1 MTINRDSEERFAMTF
16 SDIMALFRRF
26 KWRILS
32 WAFVF
37 ATLGVLFALIK
48 PIRYQAEGTF
58 REKNMASGHSSSMAQ
73 ALNLSNLMNNS
84 DNEPISIM
92 KSRKLLTSVIEKFH
106 LQANLVAF
114 SDLEGPATL
123 MDYNWKIAKRSFLDK
138 PEPVLPDICCPLKIS
153 ELSYTGEIPLSF
165 LIFLKEEGRYN
176 VLDKN
181 NPLKVIGEGTLGEP
195 FHFQDLKIT
204 FIPTSDQPLTG
215 QILLLDVDSLANT
228 NKEIL
233 KFFQV
238 DFVKN
243 DKNLLK
249 ITFTHRDRQL
259 AADFVNTIME
269 EYQAFLKEHHQKVA
283 FKQLDYLNL
292 RRDQLTQH
300 LTGLMRN
307 HADYLSKDLYG
318 AGFIDSPREME
329 FLAHAQHDY
338 KQKLLVNDLEIKRL
352 ESIEPS
358 KYVYY
363 DRYSDSE
370 GHSLTINTTL
380 TEIRNLK
387 QHRDALEIDQ
397 QKKALKYGADLQRS
411 FDQQLNELRDV
422 QRDQE
427 ELKTIITH
435 YEQGLEPPTHLQLF
449 HDHRFLLKGWF
460 DRLQRAQIDNQE
472 DWQKAKESFQ
482 FYLTNLTRLLDVHEH
497 ILQERLT
504 HHQNPSGEYQGVSL
518 ELATNLYLE
527 YSRQVVELE
536 GKIRQMLFFIHQ
548 MENPD
553 FEITSLSAGLTD
565 PVSSEMIRKASTLVL
580 NLKDQNNQSAREQE
594 RIKTELQLQRTFL
607 TMHLQQSVDLMEL
620 NKKLLDERIFAL
632 QNVSLEL
639 INQRVSLL
647 DKNLQDYVQS
657 RLHDLHQQRELM
669 KKHLKSIY
677 DEMAALP
684 KKWMA
689 EKLIDQELSTNR
701 LIVEEIAKLVET
713 KNISHNLEVMQS
725 APVDVALAP
734 VHPVTPR
741 IFFLGFLGFMFGGVL
756 GSGLAIS
763 KTIRRGIE
771 ASLDNL
777 KLMGYHVSGKLIPP
791 LYEKGSQQLRSDN
804 LETLR
809 RLQAYVDTPLLAE
822 KSQAQFLLLLEGKG
836 PHYAPDIADLFLK
849 RGRRVL
855 TIDLDFKQSQAEMT
869 PGLLQYLQGE
879 IKQPPIQKDEHGD
892 KISAGGASP
901 FVMELMSSA
910 AFQALLEQL
919 KPNYD
924 WILIASR
931 AFPCSA
937 EAEGLAPLFPF
948 IGVTL
953 QSEKIEELNF
963 YYQLVEQGSHKLS
976 FILASEKGWT

>member
-1 MTINRDSEERFAMTF
+1 MTVNKDSEERFMMTF
-16 SDIMALFRRF
+16 SDVLALFRKF
-26 KWRILS
+26 KFRILS
-32 WAFVF
+32 WALVF

-58 REKNMASGHSSSMAQ
+58 REKNMASGHTSAMMQ
-73 ALNLSNLMNNS
+73 ALNIGSLVNNS
-84 DNEPISIM
+84 DNESISIM
-92 KSRKLLTSVIEKFH
+92 KSRQLLTPIIDKLH
-106 LQANLVAF
+106 LQANLVAI
-114 SDLEGPATL
+114 SDLESPSTL
-123 MDYNWKIAKRSFLDK
+123 MSYNWKIAKRSLLDH
-138 PEPVLPDICCPLKIS
+138 PEPVLQDVCCPLKIS
-153 ELSYTGEIPLSF
+153 QLSYEGEIPLSF
-165 LIFLKEEGRYN
+165 FLFLKEDGKYD
-176 VLDKN
+176 VLDKDD
-181 NPLKVIGEGTLGEP
+181 PLKIIAEGALGEP
-195 FHFQDLKIT
+195 FHFQNLKMT
-204 FIPTSDQPLTG
+204 LVAASDQPLES
-215 QILLLDVDSLANT
+215 QILLLDVDSLVNT

-233 KFFQV
+233 KGFQV

-249 ITFTHRDRQL
+249 ITYAHRDRQL
-259 AADFVNTIME
+259 ATEFVNTVME
-269 EYQAFLKEHHQKVA
+269 EYQAFLKAHHQKVA
-283 FKQLDYLNL
+283 FKQLDYLGL

-300 LTGLMRN
+300 LTGLMQN

-329 FLAHAQHDY
+329 FLARAQHEY

-363 DRYSDSE
+363 DRYSDTE
-370 GHSLTINTTL
+370 GHSSTINAAL
-380 TEIRNLK
+380 TEMRNLK

-397 QKKALKYGADLQRS
+397 QKKALKYGTDLQRS
-411 FDQQLNELRDV
+411 FEQQLTELREV

-427 ELKTIITH
+427 ELQAIAAH
-435 YEQGLEPPTHLQLF
+435 YEQGTLPPAHLKLF
-449 HDHRFLLKGWF
+449 HDNRFLLKGWF
-460 DRLQRAQIDNQE
+460 DRLQRAQTDNQE
-472 DWQKAKESFQ
+472 DWLKAKESFQ
-482 FYLTNLTRLLDVHEH
+482 FYLANLKRLLDVHEH

-504 HHQNPSGEYQGVSL
+504 HHQNPSGEYQGINL
-518 ELATNLYLE
+518 EVATNLYLE

-536 GKIRQMLFFIHQ
+536 GKIRQILFFIHQ

-553 FEITSLSAGLTD
+553 FEVTSLSAGLTD
-565 PVSSEMIRKASTLVL
+565 PVSSEMIRKASVLVL
-580 NLKDQNNQSAREQE
+580 NLKDQNNQSTREQE

-607 TMHLQQSVDLMEL
+607 TLHLQQSVDLMEL

-657 RLHDLHQQRELM
+657 RLHDLYQQRDLM
-669 KKHLKSIY
+669 KGHLKSIY
-677 DEMAALP
+677 DEMATLP
-684 KKWMA
+684 RKWVA

-725 APVDVALAP
+725 APVDVALPP
-734 VHPVTPR
+734 VHPITPR
-741 IFFLGFLGFMFGGVL
+741 VFFLGFLGFMFGGVI
-756 GSGLAIS
+756 GSGLAIG

-777 KLMGYHVSGKLIPP
+777 KLMGYHVSGKLTSP
-791 LYEKGSQQLRSDN
+791 LHVNGSQQLRGDN

-809 RLQAYVDTPLLAE
+809 RLQAYVDNPLLAGQ
-822 KSQAQFLLLLEGKG
+822 SQAQLLLLLEGKG
-836 PHYAPDIADLFLK
+836 PHYAPDLADLFLK

-855 TIDLDFKQSQAEMT
+855 TIDLDFTESHAEDV

-879 IKQPPIQKDEHGD
+879 IKHPSIQKDEHGD
-892 KISAGGASP
+892 KMTAGGASQ
-901 FVMELMSSA
+901 FVMELMSSS
-910 AFQALLEQL
+910 AFQELLEQL
-919 KPNYD
+919 KPHYE
-924 WILIASR
+924 WILVASR
-931 AFPCSA
+931 AMPCSA

-948 IGVTL
+948 MGVTL
-953 QSEKIEELNF
+953 QREKIEELNF
-963 YYQLVEQGSHKLS
+963 YYQLAEQGSHKLS
-976 FILASEKGWT
+976 FILASEKRWA